1 MQMFARLKSIV
12 LAVQNHY
19 EGASAVP
26 ALPAL
31 PKTNE
36 DATVWLPIWAGKG
49 GLIIQRRHMPK
60 WILRLLNG
68 NCSNIKFT
76 PSDVY
81 PGICMFR
88 NKFRSLFSDLLI
100 RFSVNIIQFR
110 ALASRQGQH
119 AKSSD
124 PST

>member
-1 MQMFARLKSIV
+1 MRLFARLKSIV
-12 LAVQNHY
+12 LAAQNCY

-26 ALPAL
+26 ALS
-31 PKTNE
+31 KKNE
-36 DATVWLPIWAGKG
+36 DAMASHLGWERRSNNSEEVHAEVVFAPAQR
-49 GLIIQRRHMPK
+49 GLLKHQ
-60 WILRLLNG
+60 
-68 NCSNIKFT
+68 FT
-76 PSDVY
+76 PSNVY
-81 PGICMFR
+81 PRICMFR